1 MRISSDT
8 APSSR
13 ADART
18 QDAVR
23 ARYRAPMIASPPR
36 NARSGYAAPRR
47 GLARGALALAL
58 VTAFATSLGACANRE
73 PAPDAAAATS
83 SPAPTDSTP
92 TVAADPA
99 ALAEVARTAGT
110 PLGSGDVTLVVA
122 APTAPVSVAAQDDG
136 SALLTVAVAGDP
148 DPEQSTGTGTR
159 PDRLAAVL
167 AAPPGLVFEVLTDR
181 SVTVTASMGAV
192 VGALFPVTVVDGAGN
207 RLTARLA
214 TRAGDPT
221 LLDVLVS
228 AGPTGAATLTFGAD
242 ALVSAVWGDREGGR
256 SLAVVPAV
264 WVRAGSLAAQE
275 ALWSALVTAEPDA
288 DSTSMRDQLTC
299 HALGAPTKESWNLEP
314 WRPAVDSFT
323 LLAARCNP

>member
-13 ADART
+13 AAART
-18 QDAVR
+18 QGAVR

-181 SVTVTASMGAV
+181 SVTVTASTGAV

-214 TRAGDPT
+214 ARAGDPT

-264 WVRAGSLAAQE
+264 WVRAGGLAAQE